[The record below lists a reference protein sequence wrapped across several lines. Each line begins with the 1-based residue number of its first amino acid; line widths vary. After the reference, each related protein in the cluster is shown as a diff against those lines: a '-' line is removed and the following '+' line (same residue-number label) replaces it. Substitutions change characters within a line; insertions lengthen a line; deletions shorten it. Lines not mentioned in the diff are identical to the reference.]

1 MEIVAGSFMTGVMPN
16 GARSDQQDDW
26 ELLARGRRDGDAE
39 VCPRTHDRAAHR
51 QCEQRFVLER
61 EARVRGSKD
70 NGNGRQGTGDE
81 SGLYG

>member
-1 MEIVAGSFMTGVMPN
+1 MEIVDGSVTDRGN
-16 GARSDQQDDW
+16 AERARSDQQDDR

-51 QCEQRFVLER
+51 QCERRFVLGR
-61 EARVRGSKD
+61 EARVRGYKGKGD
-70 NGNGRQGTGDE
+70 DRQGTGEE